1 LCLTASLCSHNRP
14 NVLQVHAPGVN
25 VDQYVIE
32 EDEDEATDEILEHV
46 IHQCLERGGALVNP
60 KGMTK
65 NSKCL
70 WCFLKVVLSTSAS
83 FIRTWW

>member
-1 LCLTASLCSHNRP
+1 VFDCQLVLTQLSECVAGARS
-14 NVLQVHAPGVN
+14 GVN

-32 EDEDEATDEILEHV
+32 EDEDEVTDEILEHV

-70 WCFLKVVLSTSAS
+70 WCFLKAVLSTSAS